1 MILINPQDWRCYL
14 RMRIRF
20 VIFIIFVF
28 NFLISQNSLLS
39 LNGFGEHLNI
49 RDGSSLGLGESRMFS
64 SNSISLSSISSY
76 SNVNSSFLAM
86 SLSFNQYQI
95 ENIDNI
101 NSNVI
106 EFLSYNF
113 PVSENT
119 IFSIAMNPIFRTNL
133 QVSEL
138 DNQIFG
144 ADVSTIDLDNDG
156 INDPVAYNSDYDFDG
171 GISEF
176 SSGISTKFSKNLNIG
191 FKIGKIFGSS
201 TRISNLRL
209 YQVSYNQSGEID
221 YDLFSTQNF
230 SNSYSY
236 SSYNFLIDIRFSMP
250 QLNHRN
256 EFVLIYEKSDNMNIN
271 MNLNDSEESQ
281 SFETLK
287 EMSNFGFGFKMNFSD
302 SFSFLF
308 EMNDFKFF
316 KSNNLLNIFNNDYP
330 DYQSFHI
337 GFNNNFKKYNMNYG
351 LCFKNYN
358 LNNYNILDVGLTFG
372 FGFKFLEYNNFDF
385 GLKFGKRSSDFYELH
400 DEKYF
405 KLYMTIISLEKWFIK
420 KRK

>member
-1 MILINPQDWRCYL
+1 MK
-14 RMRIRF
+14 IRYVF
-20 VIFIIFVF
+20 FIIFGF
-28 NFLISQNSLLS
+28 SFLISQNSLLS
-39 LNGFGEHLNI
+39 LNGFGEYLNI

-64 SNSISLSSISSY
+64 SNSVSLSSISSY
-76 SNVNSSFLAM
+76 SNVNSSYLAM
-86 SLSFNQYQI
+86 SLSFNQHQI

-101 NSNVI
+101 NSNII

-113 PVSENT
+113 PVSQKT

-156 INDPVAYNSDYDFDG
+156 SNDPIAYNSDYYFNG

-176 SSGISTKFSKNLNIG
+176 SSGLSTKISKNLNIG
-191 FKIGKIFGSS
+191 FKVGKIFGSS
-201 TRISNLRL
+201 KRVSNLRL
-209 YQVSYNQSGEID
+209 YQVSYDQSGNID

-230 SNSYSY
+230 SDSFSY
-236 SSYNFLIDIRFSMP
+236 SSYNFLFDIRFSIP
-250 QLNHRN
+250 QLSKIANGN
-256 EFVLIYEKSDNMNIN
+256 EFVFIYEKSDNMDVD
-271 MNLNDSEESQ
+271 MSLNNSETSQ

-287 EMSNFGFGFKMNFSD
+287 EMSNLGFGFKMNFSD
-302 SFSFLF
+302 NFSFLL
-308 EMNDFKFF
+308 EINDFKFF
-316 KSNNLLNIFNNDYP
+316 KSDNLLNIFNNDYP

-337 GFNNNFKKYNMNYG
+337 GFNNNLKKYNMNYG

-358 LNNYNILDVGLTFG
+358 LNNYNISDLGLTFG
-372 FGFKFLEYNNFDF
+372 FGFKYLEHNNFDF
-385 GLKFGKRSSDFYELH
+385 GLKFGKRNSEFYELH

-405 KLYMTIISLEKWFIK
+405 KLYMTIISSEKWFIK